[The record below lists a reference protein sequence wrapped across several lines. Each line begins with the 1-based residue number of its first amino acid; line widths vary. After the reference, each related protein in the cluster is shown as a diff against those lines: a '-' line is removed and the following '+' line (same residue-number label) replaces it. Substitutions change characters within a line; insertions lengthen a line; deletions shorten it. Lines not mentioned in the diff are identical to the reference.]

1 MKTIQTLFIT
11 LLFMSNIFAQSQT
24 AMTYNIRYDSPNDG
38 DNRWDNRRAELVGL
52 IQFYEP
58 DFLGVQ
64 EALYQQLQYIDDNLS
79 DYTYIGVGRDDGKK
93 KGEFSAIFYDSAKYD
108 LLKTSTFW
116 LSENSDTV
124 SVGWDASME
133 RICTFGLFENKIT
146 RQKIWVFNTHFDHIG
161 EVARQES
168 AKLIVEK
175 IKMINTENY
184 PVILMGDFNALP
196 KDKPIKLLSK
206 KMADAFKFS
215 EKPPYGTV
223 GTFNG
228 FKINEAIT
236 KRIDYIFTKKL
247 TVLSYRNIDDKR
259 QNNLQISDHL
269 PVLIEFEMK

>member
-1 MKTIQTLFIT
+1 
-11 LLFMSNIFAQSQT
+11 MSNIFAQSQT